1 MARTEQHEAVTVTVE
16 LEENEDRTEARAT
29 LSIGGKEFAGWGR
42 ARRNP
47 GDPNVPMVGE
57 ELAVARALS
66 ELSHRLIDAAAGT
79 IESFEGHPVR
89 LTV

>member
-1 MARTEQHEAVTVTVE
+1 MEDSKAMTVE
-16 LEENEDRTEARAT
+16 IQLDENEERTEAKA
-29 LSIGGKEFAGWGR
+29 SIRIRDKEFAGWGR

-66 ELSHRLIDAAAGT
+66 ELSHHLVDAAAET

-89 LTV
+89 LNV

>member
-1 MARTEQHEAVTVTVE
+1 MEEHKAMTVE
-16 LEENEDRTEARAT
+16 IQVDETEERTEAKAT
-29 LSIGGKEFAGWGR
+29 LRLRGKEFAGWGR

-47 GDPNVPMVGE
+47 SDPNVPLVGE

-66 ELSHRLIDAAAGT
+66 ELSHHLVNAAVDS
-79 IESFEGHPVR
+79 IEAFEGHPVR

>member
-1 MARTEQHEAVTVTVE
+1 MDESTTTQVE
-16 LEENEDRTEARAT
+16 ISIEETEDRTEAKA
-29 LSIGGKEFAGWGR
+29 SIRLNDRDFSGWGR

-57 ELAVARALS
+57 ELAIARALS
-66 ELSHRLIDAAAGT
+66 ELSHHLVDAAAET

>member
-1 MARTEQHEAVTVTVE
+1 MEDSKALTVE
-16 LEENEDRTEARAT
+16 IQLDESEERTEAKA
-29 LSIGGKEFAGWGR
+29 SIRLRDKEFTGWGR

-66 ELSHRLIDAAAGT
+66 ELSHHLVDAAAET

-89 LTV
+89 LNV

>member
-1 MARTEQHEAVTVTVE
+1 MDETMTTTVE
-16 LEENEDRTEARAT
+16 VSLEETEDRTEAKA
-29 LSIGGKEFAGWGR
+29 SIRINDREFSGWGR

-47 GDPNVPMVGE
+47 ADPNVPMVGE
-57 ELAVARALS
+57 ELAIARALS
-66 ELSHRLIDAAAGT
+66 ELSHHLVDAAAQT